1 MRDIFKKDITIK
13 IGSVLIAILF
23 WLWVYNNSNPFTST
37 TFRNIPLKI
46 ENEDFLTDNGYI
58 VKNKYRSTID
68 ITIRGRQEAIDKVR
82 STDFEATLD
91 FSQIK
96 SLSDTSLKIEGPF
109 CTQKDVVIESFQ
121 PGTIDIQLARNKS
134 NNFPVDL
141 VNNITMKPGYKLLR
155 TVLKPDN
162 ITIVNEEAVIDSVG
176 SIRAV
181 LDIKDLDR
189 NITRKVDCRVYNKED
204 KEITGMSG
212 NLSVEVSVEVAKEVP
227 VILVTKGK
235 PADDFIET
243 LRLVTPE
250 KVLITG
256 PYEQLSRINE
266 LKTEPIDIDNI
277 KQNFSATPVIK
288 LPEGIKFAEEE
299 KAITASIT
307 VEKLA
312 LKDLSISKSDLRL
325 INAPGDGLLNYE
337 ILTQSASIQLKGR
350 MSELSGISLE
360 SLLPGLDVAGLAEGT
375 HKLPLNIM
383 LPSQIKLVQDAV
395 FEVKVSKAEKPPA

>member
-1 MRDIFKKDITIK
+1 
-13 IGSVLIAILF
+13 
-23 WLWVYNNSNPFTST
+23 
-37 TFRNIPLKI
+37 
-46 ENEDFLTDNGYI
+46 
-58 VKNKYRSTID
+58 
-68 ITIRGRQEAIDKVR
+68 
-82 STDFEATLD
+82 
-91 FSQIK
+91 
-96 SLSDTSLKIEGPF
+96 
-109 CTQKDVVIESFQ
+109 
-121 PGTIDIQLARNKS
+121 
-134 NNFPVDL
+134 
-141 VNNITMKPGYKLLR
+141 
-155 TVLKPDN
+155 
-162 ITIVNEEAVIDSVG
+162 
-176 SIRAV
+176 
-181 LDIKDLDR
+181 
-189 NITRKVDCRVYNKED
+189 VDCRVYNKED